1 MHHVCDFIIYVILCW
16 AVCIMSVGFWDEYL
30 GTCQLISYEYA
41 KRSLTPYYPF
51 LNLCCVIDS
60 KWIKHRVNLADAYR
74 FYWKLGAFNTFAHR
88 TCLWVHSLTYVFF
101 TFFFFF
107 FKSLYKEEWMIQ
119 NQSVVTP
126 PCWCMHRW
134 GISLSSQTSRR
145 KKTWVEAV
153 NNNLRMLKLN
163 KIELGNRIH
172 IDTSK

>member
-107 FKSLYKEEWMIQ
+107 LRVYTKKNEWFKINLWSPLLADACTGEEFPYLVKQ
-119 NQSVVTP
+119 VEE
-126 PCWCMHRW
+126 
-134 GISLSSQTSRR
+134 R
-145 KKTWVEAV
+145 KP
-153 NNNLRMLKLN
+153 
-163 KIELGNRIH
+163 G
-172 IDTSK
+172 